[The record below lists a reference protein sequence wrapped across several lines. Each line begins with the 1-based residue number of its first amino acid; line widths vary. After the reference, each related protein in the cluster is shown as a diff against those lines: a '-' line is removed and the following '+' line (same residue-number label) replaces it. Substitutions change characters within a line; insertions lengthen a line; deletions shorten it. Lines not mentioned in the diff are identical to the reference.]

1 MRVTGTAGRPRH
13 RAAGSTTSST
23 GCPGTAIEHACLA
36 DPSAYALMAEYGTF
50 LVPTQYVQTYFLA
63 RLDDESLQEEQPP
76 KMRHAYRRYARD
88 LREGLRRPAGTDV
101 RIAFGTDAGMFPY
114 AHGR

>member
-1 MRVTGTAGRPRH
+1 
-13 RAAGSTTSST
+13 
-23 GCPGTAIEHACLA
+23 
-36 DPSAYALMAEYGTF
+36 
-50 LVPTQYVQTYFLA
+50 
-63 RLDDESLQEEQPP
+63 
-76 KMRHAYRRYARD
+76 MRHAYRRYARD